1 MATIKHIQTPD
12 GVIHDVGGGG
22 GSNTYTLTKSG
33 STITLTG
40 SGGDVSSVTDANTT
54 YTLSISGD
62 TLTLTPSSG
71 SAQSV
76 TIPDDDTTYTISISG
91 TTITLTPS
99 SGSAQTITIPDATT
113 SSAGAMS
120 AADKTKLDGIAS
132 GAEVNVQADW
142 NENNSSS
149 DAYIQNKPTIPT
161 VNDGTLT
168 IQQNGVTVDTFTANQ
183 SGNTTVNITTPSV
196 SGGNIWYGTS
206 TTSAHTNAKV
216 ATTQSGDFS
225 LATGNIVYIKF
236 TYGQTASSG
245 TLAIDGTTATNI
257 TYEGTSTTIT
267 DMWRAGEVVGFV
279 YDGVNFVML
288 DGGTADT
295 SNYGVT
301 KLTNSHTSTSQ
312 SLAAS
317 ASAVKDAYDLA
328 DSKVSDVEVNGTSVV
343 SSGVASITVPTVN
356 DATLTI
362 QKNGSTID
370 TFTANSSTN
379 TTVNVTVPTT
389 TSELTNNSNFVS
401 DASYVHTDNNFT
413 NSDVTKLTGIEAGAE
428 VNVQSDWTQAD
439 NTADDYI
446 KNKPSIPTVND
457 ATLTIQKNGTNVETF
472 TANSSTNKT
481 ANITVPTATSDLN
494 NDSGFTAVSVNQTL
508 SSGTKIGDIT
518 VDGVTTD
525 FYAPSGG
532 SGGVSDVLVD
542 NVSVVTGGVAEID
555 LTDYVKEDA
564 NGDISVSGNA
574 TFGGTIYAKNQ
585 PGIIKMYAG
594 ALPPNGW
601 LFCDGSA
608 VSRTTYAAL
617 FAVIGTAY
625 GSGDGSTTFN
635 LPDLRGRVPVGTG
648 TGTASDATSHALGQT
663 SGAETHTLTSG
674 QSGVPAHKH
683 SINHGHGF
691 TNPSSR
697 IYLKKLAS
705 SGSATWTPTPQSSS
719 TGNYGD
725 SVVTSGGSVT
735 NHTGDSGNNTA
746 ADATTAHNNMQP
758 YTVVNY
764 IISTGDNAVWADSEG
779 YPDYHD
785 LLYFKPGEI
794 CTIYCRQGGLCTSGS
809 QQMQFEF
816 MLPKRT
822 DYINSFT
829 INEIFGGIRI
839 VSGGYANNVSD
850 TTSWNGQSGISYG
863 GALYGDR
870 YATVN
875 LVSTTTFKQNGTS
888 TAVTNN
894 TPVTLNGYV
903 TLEFS

>member
-12 GVIHDVGGGG
+12 GVTHDIGGGG
-22 GSNTYTLTKSG
+22 GSTTYTLTKSG

-91 TTITLTPS
+91 ATITLTPS

-113 SSAGAMS
+113 STAGVMS
-120 AADKTKLDGIAS
+120 ASDKTKLDGIQS

-142 NENNSSS
+142 NQSNSS
-149 DAYIQNKPTIPT
+149 
-161 VNDGTLT
+161 
-168 IQQNGVTVDTFTANQ
+168 
-183 SGNTTVNITTPSV
+183 
-196 SGGNIWYGTS
+196 
-206 TTSAHTNAKV
+206 
-216 ATTQSGDFS
+216 
-225 LATGNIVYIKF
+225 
-236 TYGQTASSG
+236 
-245 TLAIDGTTATNI
+245 
-257 TYEGTSTTIT
+257 
-267 DMWRAGEVVGFV
+267 
-279 YDGVNFVML
+279 
-288 DGGTADT
+288 
-295 SNYGVT
+295 
-301 KLTNSHTSTSQ
+301 
-312 SLAAS
+312 
-317 ASAVKDAYDLA
+317 
-328 DSKVSDVEVNGTSVV
+328 
-343 SSGVASITVPTVN
+343 
-356 DATLTI
+356 
-362 QKNGSTID
+362 
-370 TFTANSSTN
+370 
-379 TTVNVTVPTT
+379 
-389 TSELTNNSNFVS
+389 
-401 DASYVHTDNNFT
+401 
-413 NSDVTKLTGIEAGAE
+413 
-428 VNVQSDWTQAD
+428 
-439 NTADDYI
+439 ADDYI
-446 KNKPSIPTVND
+446 KNKPSLATVATTGDYDDLTNKPTIPTVND
-457 ATLTIQKNGTNVETF
+457 ATLTIQKNGNTVETF

-481 ANITVPTATSDLN
+481 ANITVPTKTSELTNDSGFITTDEDTTYSLSETDGVVTLTGSDGSTSTVNTVTDVEVNGSSVVTDGVASVTVPTATSDLTN
-494 NDSGFTAVSVNQTL
+494 DSNFVSDASYVHTDNNFTNADSTKLSGIEAGAEVNVQSDWTQADSTADDYIKNKPTLATVATSGDYDDLIDKPTIPTVNNGTLTIQKNGSSVGTFTANQSGNSTANITVPTAVSDLTNDSGFTSVSVTQTL

-663 SGAETHTLTSG
+663 AGTETHTLTSG
-674 QSGVPAHKH
+674 QSGLPAHT
-683 SINHGHGF
+683 HGF
-691 TNPSSR
+691 TQPTITGKFGKIGANGTAR
-697 IYLKKLAS
+697 DLLNS
-705 SGSATWTPTPQSSS
+705 SGTTTSSGPLSA
-719 TGNYGD
+719 
-725 SVVTSGGSVT
+725 SGGAVGAVT
-735 NHTGDSGNNTA
+735 GGAKN
-746 ADATTAHNNMQP
+746 ATSAHPNMQP

-794 CTIYCRQGGLCTSGS
+794 CTIHCRQGGICTSGS
-809 QQMQFEF
+809 GQMQFEF
-816 MLPKRT
+816 MLPKWP
-822 DYINSFT
+822 DYVSSFT
-829 INEIFGGIRI
+829 VTEVYGGIRI

-863 GALYGDR
+863 GTLHGDR

-875 LVSTTTFKQNGTS
+875 IVSTTTFKQNGTS

-903 TLEFS
+903 TLQFS